1 TMATIGRTAPRAPG
15 GGALARRGERDVGHS
30 LLFTGSWLLAAAP
43 AGGAALDLELLDGP
57 TAIKMMEEGKLSS
70 VKLTKAYLAR
80 IDALNKRGPGLN
92 AVTQLNRD
100 ALAQAAQMDE
110 ERRRGQIRGPA
121 HGLPVLL
128 KDLI

>member
-1 TMATIGRTAPRAPG
+1 MATIGRTGRGAHG
-15 GGALARRGERDVGHS
+15 MGALARRGKRLVVRG
-30 LLFTGSWLLAAAP
+30 LLLTGSWLLAAAP

-70 VKLTKAYLAR
+70 FKLTKAYLAR

-92 AVTQLNRD
+92 AVAQLNRD

-110 ERRRGQIRGPA
+110 ER
-121 HGLPVLL
+121 
-128 KDLI
+128 K